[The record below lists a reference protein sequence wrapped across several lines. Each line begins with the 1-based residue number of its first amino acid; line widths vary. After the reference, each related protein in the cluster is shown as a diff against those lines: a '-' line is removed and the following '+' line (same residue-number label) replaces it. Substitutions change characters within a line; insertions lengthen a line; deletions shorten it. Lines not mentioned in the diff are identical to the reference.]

1 MSDIMNCYFDN
12 NATTSIAPEVFEA
25 MVPFLTERY
34 GNPSSMH
41 SFGGNVRKDVDKARQ
56 QVAELLG
63 CSAEEI
69 VFTSCGTE
77 SNNMAIRG
85 FLDRN
90 ENYRHIIT
98 SKVEHPAIRE
108 TCRVLQLKGYR
119 LTEVGVDN
127 DGNLNMKQL
136 SEALQDGPA
145 LVTLMYANNETGV
158 IFPIEKVSEMVR
170 HAGGVMHTD
179 AVQVAGKIP
188 FSLKD
193 MPVDMLSISGHKLHA
208 PKGIGVL
215 FVRKGIKLTPY
226 LTGGHQEHARRGGTE
241 NVASIVG
248 LGVACELAAQN
259 IQEENTRV
267 KAMRDKLEQGIL
279 DNCPDSVANGRGA
292 NRLPNTSNIGFSYIE
307 GESILL
313 NLDEAGISAS
323 SGSACSSES
332 LEPSHVLQAMGVPF
346 ISMHGSIRFSL
357 GRYNTEEQV
366 DYAIEKIP
374 PIIAKLREMSP
385 FGKDGKF

>member
-1 MSDIMNCYFDN
+1 MTENICYFDN
-12 NATTSIAPEVFEA
+12 NATTAIAPEVFEA
-25 MVPFLTERY
+25 MVPFLTGLY

-41 SFGGNVRKDVDKARQ
+41 TFGGKIRHDVDNARQ
-56 QVAELLG
+56 QVADLIG
-63 CSAEEI
+63 CAPDEI
-69 VFTSCGTE
+69 IFTSCGTE
-77 SNNMAIRG
+77 SNNMALRG

-108 TCRVLQLKGYR
+108 TARTLQLKGYR
-119 LTEVGVDN
+119 LTELGVDN
-127 DGNLNMKQL
+127 DGNLNLDQL
-136 SEALQDGPA
+136 ADALQDGPA
-145 LVTLMYANNETGV
+145 LVSIMYANNETGV
-158 IFPIEKVSEMVR
+158 IFPIDKISQMVR
-170 HAGGVMHTD
+170 HAGGTMHTD
-179 AVQVAGKIP
+179 AVQAVGKIP

-193 MPVDMLSISGHKLHA
+193 MAVDMLSLSGHKVHA

-215 FVRKGIKLTPY
+215 YVRRGLKLTPY
-226 LTGGHQEHARRGGTE
+226 LTGGHQEHGKRAGTE

-248 LGVACELAAQN
+248 LGKACQLAREN
-259 IQEENTRV
+259 IEEENTRV
-267 KAMRDKLEQGIL
+267 KAMRDRLEQGIL
-279 DNCPDSVANGRGA
+279 DNCPDCVANGRNA
-292 NRLPNTSNIGFSYIE
+292 ERLPNTTNIGFSYIE
-307 GESILL
+307 GESILM
-313 NLDEAGISAS
+313 NLDAAGIAAS

-357 GRYNTEEQV
+357 GRYNTQEQI

-374 PIIAKLREMSP
+374 PIIRNLRAMSP